1 MSHLKAS
8 AKQLNPKP
16 SPKNVH
22 ILGQLI
28 SIQSQTLPHSLFSP
42 SLFHNHT
49 FRSYQREWARPPNPI
64 LIRTP
69 NSFHHNIHHILYKTF
84 KISMTIYTI
93 TNLLKY
99 IIKSYMFEFANLHF
113 FVLTWYTLYLALQCT
128 VHISYLLVVV
138 DLVDDV
144 AVNVHLPTKKQTS
157 YR

>member
-1 MSHLKAS
+1 
-8 AKQLNPKP
+8 
-16 SPKNVH
+16 
-22 ILGQLI
+22 
-28 SIQSQTLPHSLFSP
+28 
-42 SLFHNHT
+42 
-49 FRSYQREWARPPNPI
+49 
-64 LIRTP
+64 
-69 NSFHHNIHHILYKTF
+69 
-84 KISMTIYTI
+84 MTIYTI